1 MTIIKKSGFSFFLLQ
16 VIGWTPVSLLMIAL
30 FADNPLISTPAVI
43 FALSVT
49 ALGVFTSCLLR
60 KAYQWL
66 MVKTKSVL
74 LWAGSI
80 FMASFCGAFFAT
92 HIHMLVW
99 QSIDKLIGGVSVL
112 YTSQPSISITLVLF
126 VILLIWSCLYW
137 AISRQSTMYILE
149 QQNQVMALQA
159 KEAQLNA
166 LLDQLS
172 PHFMF
177 NAINNIRAMVLM
189 DSNKARDMLMA
200 FADLMRYQL
209 TDQNAGIVT
218 LEQELEFVED
228 FVALHQLQ
236 LGRRLTFKKDI
247 DPQYLTQPMPKM
259 ALQLL
264 VENAIK
270 HAFGKQAVSGFLHLS
285 AAALNNK
292 QWHISL
298 THPGEILIQDKQ
310 STGLGIENLKARLAM
325 FSAQQITFTLHQADG
340 RVKAQLCFDTS
351 EK

>member
-1 MTIIKKSGFSFFLLQ
+1 MKIIKRSGFSFFLLQ
-16 VIGWTPVSLLMIAL
+16 AIGWAPVLLVMTVM
-30 FADNPLISTPAVI
+30 FGDTPLISKYSVT
-43 FALSVT
+43 FGLSVT
-49 ALGVFTSCLLR
+49 TLGVLMSFLLR
-60 KAYQWL
+60 LLYQWIML
-66 MVKTKSVL
+66 KTKSVFLWVVCLFL
-74 LWAGSI
+74 L
-80 FMASFCGAFFAT
+80 SFAGAFSAT
-92 HIHMLVW
+92 QLHMLAW
-99 QSIDKLIGGVSVL
+99 QGIDRLIGGVSVL
-112 YTSQPSISITLVLF
+112 YTSQPSVSITLVLF
-126 VILLIWSCLYW
+126 VILLMWSCLYW
-137 AISRQSTMYILE
+137 AISRQSTMYMLE
-149 QQNQVMALQA
+149 QQNQVMALKT
-159 KEAQLNA
+159 KEAQFNA

-177 NAINNIRAMVLM
+177 NAINNIRAMVLI
-189 DSNKARDMLMA
+189 DNNKARDMLMA

-247 DPQYLTQPMPKM
+247 DPRYLTQSMPKM

-270 HAFGKQAVSGFLHLS
+270 HAFGKQAVSGELHLS
-285 AAALNNK
+285 VAALNSK

-298 THPGEILIQDKQ
+298 THPGKILSQDEQ

-325 FSAQQITFTLHQADG
+325 FSAQQITFTLQTADDKVQA
-340 RVKAQLCFDTS
+340 KLCFGTK
-351 EK
+351 E